1 MAVEVILLAILLTLV
16 LICLVVFGMF
26 AYCRKRSSWSLS
38 HMSADQFSS
47 RHRSADDMDAICN
60 NGAFDAAPEIV
71 LSPMDGI
78 DNLAVR
84 LERRRQERFFEQN
97 RPSGEEN
104 MERRGMDKMD
114 RSVAEA
120 IAVDQFLDR
129 AVVFDDV
136 NDDDLAQ
143 LAPGGT
149 RLKIVSKRRD
159 QV

>member
-1 MAVEVILLAILLTLV
+1 MAIELIVLAILLTLILV
-16 LICLVVFGMF
+16 CLVVFGMF

-38 HMSADQFSS
+38 QLSPDQNSS
-47 RHRSADDMDAICN
+47 RRSADDLDAICA
-60 NGAFDAAPEIV
+60 NGAFDPAPEIV
-71 LSPMDGI
+71 LSPMDPV
-78 DNLAVR
+78 DNFSVR
-84 LERRRQERFFEQN
+84 LEQRRRERIVEQN
-97 RPSGEEN
+97 RALDTESS
-104 MERRGMDKMD
+104 ERRGIEKMD

-129 AVVFDDV
+129 VVVFDDV